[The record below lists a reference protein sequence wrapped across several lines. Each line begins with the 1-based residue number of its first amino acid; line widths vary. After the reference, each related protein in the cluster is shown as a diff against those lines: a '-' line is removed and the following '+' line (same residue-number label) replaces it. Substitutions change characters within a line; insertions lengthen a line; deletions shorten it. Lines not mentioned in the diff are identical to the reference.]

1 MAKEVE
7 VEGDLKKNKA
17 IASIKDSVDSF
28 LNKNSEKFGFCH
40 VEEIYISADLR
51 TARVYVSFI
60 DVTNIQAKIDLLNKS
75 RNNVFSEYKKKYSS
89 KYFPII
95 TFISFDDQF
104 NI

>member
-1 MAKEVE
+1 M
-7 VEGDLKKNKA
+7 GGLKKNKA

-28 LNKNSEKFGFCH
+28 LNKNSDKFGFCH
-40 VEEIYISADLR
+40 VEEIYISTDLR
-51 TARVYVSFI
+51 NAKIYISFI
-60 DVTNIQAKIDLLNKS
+60 DTTNIQAKIDLLNKS
-75 RNNVFSEYKKKYSS
+75 RDNVFDEYKKKYSS